1 MGQLQRS
8 CIIDSGDL
16 ILTEAN
22 SLAHLFVSLRRTKGI
37 SRDRMA
43 RKLGVSE
50 KYLSL
55 IENGKKIPSIK
66 VCSGFAKILDINEF
80 WLRRKLYTEIVSSY
94 EEKLKKKLGLED
106 F

>member
-1 MGQLQRS
+1 MAGLQRS
-8 CIIDSGDL
+8 CIIDSDL

-22 SLAHLFVSLRRTKGI
+22 SLAHLFVSLRANKGI
-37 SRDRMA
+37 SRERMA
-43 RKLGVSE
+43 KRLGISE

-55 IENGKKIPSIK
+55 IETGKKIPSTK